1 MPFGVPRNRSPKA
14 HVRFSEDEERVPLS
28 NEKSA
33 APGITADGL
42 LQIVFH
48 NMRPSAALAA
58 DIRKRVAKL
67 EKLFGRLIGCRVSVE
82 ALHRQHRKGNVYEV
96 HIEIDAPG
104 RRIVVSH
111 EPHRVSERHRKPTAR
126 NAIHDAFK
134 TAEEQLKEFKAQRN
148 KARPEPPLYP
158 DVSR

>member
-1 MPFGVPRNRSPKA
+1 MAS
-14 HVRFSEDEERVPLS
+14 
-28 NEKSA
+28 EKSA
-33 APGITADGL
+33 VPAATADGI

-48 NMRPSAALAA
+48 NMKPSPALAA

-67 EKLFGRLIGCRVSVE
+67 EKLYGRLTSCRVSVE
-82 ALHRQHRKGNVYEV
+82 ALHRQHRTGNVHEV

-104 RRIVVSH
+104 GRIVVSH

-126 NAIHDAFK
+126 NSIHDAFK
-134 TAEEQLKEFKAQRN
+134 TAEERLKEFKDQR
-148 KARPEPPLYP
+148 KEARPEPPLHP